1 MVSDKIEG
9 ISHLIVIGTVLVL
22 IGVQLIYAAFF
33 KEK

>member
-9 ISHLIVIGTVLVL
+9 ISHLIIIGIVLVL
-22 IGVQLIYAAFF
+22 IGAQLIYAAFF